1 LSGLGLPG
9 RSSGQ
14 EGVDQ
19 DPPLAPGQGLARL
32 RAPLGAAGLLVP
44 GPLGVHPQLGQVV
57 GDQLLRH
64 LHVHVVFTSST

>member
-1 LSGLGLPG
+1 MGEVRPG

-32 RAPLGAAGLLVP
+32 RASPGAADPLVP
-44 GPLGVHPQLGQVV
+44 GPLGLRSHLSHMV
-57 GDQLLRH
+57 GDQLLLH
-64 LHVHVVFTSST
+64 VHVHVVFTSST